1 MEEFSFFRI
10 CNINMN
16 IIYSLLLTMFF
27 MGDNSLVILCVFVNL
42 LRTVALF
49 HIVNCEDNVFF
60 FKRPEEKVMQT
71 ASVNC
76 S

>member
-1 MEEFSFFRI
+1 MKEFRFVRI
-10 CNINMN
+10 CNIIMN

-27 MGDNSLVILCVFVNL
+27 MGDNSLVILCVFVKL

-49 HIVNCEDNVFF
+49 HIVNSEDNVFF
-60 FKRPEEKVMQT
+60 FKSPEEKVMQT